1 MFQKEKKRKDFIAR
15 IKNEANFL
23 EGKTEEE
30 IAFWMNNIKRRFS
43 EGESLDDV
51 LVEWFALVQ
60 EMSFRKLGLKHFDT
74 QLLAGYY
81 LHQGRVVEMK
91 TGEGK
96 TLASTLSVS
105 LNALEKKGVH
115 VITVNDYLA
124 ERDQK
129 WMGKLYGSLGLSS
142 GLIKNTS
149 GFSQRKNSYNCD
161 ITYLTNSNIV
171 FDYLRDNSV
180 FSSEEIVQRPFHYC
194 VIDEMDSI
202 LIDEARTPFILST
215 PDDNI
220 NEDKLYLAD
229 FVAKIL
235 IIEKD
240 FQINEKKKEISLTEE
255 GYEKARKTLGKN
267 DLYDTVDSWILE
279 LLNSLRANYL
289 YQIDKDYV
297 VLNNKVLIIDEFS
310 GRKMDDRRWN
320 SGLHEAVEVK
330 ESVPINLGTK
340 ATLSMTYQNFF
351 PLYPKISGMTGTAL
365 SAEKEFQEIY
375 NLKVVPI
382 DSNKPL
388 MRKDFSDL
396 VYPNE
401 LAKWN
406 AVLETTKKCFS
417 QGQPL
422 LIGTSSIEKSE
433 FLSDFLSSFPHQVL
447 NAKPENVVRENEIIA
462 QAGKFQAITIATN
475 MAGRGTD
482 IILGGNPKFLA
493 KEKLEEYLFKKECEN
508 DYKLFP
514 QFKELKNQIFNEY
527 TEEKDLKILL
537 EEIKNLPFSLETSYK
552 SLKEL
557 YNLFLEKTDQFWLLE
572 NKKVKKVGGLF
583 VLGTERNENRRID
596 DQLRGRSGRQGDP
609 GFSQFYLSLED
620 NLIKI
625 FGGERIQKF
634 FGFFGEE
641 ENEPLESTF
650 LTQSIENA
658 QKKVEAYNYEMRKN
672 VFQYDEVINIQRKR
686 FFLIR
691 KEFLEENG
699 FQKFLL
705 QTGESFLD
713 ISLNENSKLNLS
725 KKLEKLN
732 FFQNDTDPYC
742 FYQKKNKQPKNSFL
756 YKEIRI
762 GFNLKCDDLS
772 WKKMIREQKAVEC
785 LQILDSFWTNHIE
798 RMNQIRETIFLR
810 AYGQEDPLVEY
821 NLQAYEVFYQ
831 GLQNCRLNLLYCL
844 GVENY

>member
-1 MFQKEKKRKDFIAR
+1 MFQKEKRMKNLIAR
-15 IKNEANFL
+15 IKSEASVL
-23 EGKTEEE
+23 QGKREEE
-30 IAFWMNNIKRRFS
+30 ILFLIDKIKKRS
-43 EGESLDDV
+43 EKGESLDNL

-60 EMSFRKLGLKHFDT
+60 EVSFRKLGLKHFDT

-81 LHQGRVVEMK
+81 LHQGKAVEMK

-96 TLASTLSVS
+96 TLASTLSIS

-129 WMGKLYGSLGLSS
+129 WMGKLYAALGLSS
-142 GLIKNTS
+142 GLIKETS
-149 GFSQRKNSYNCD
+149 GFFQKKESYNSD

-180 FSSEEIVQRPFHYC
+180 FSSEEILQRPFHYC
-194 VIDEMDSI
+194 LIDEIDSI
-202 LIDEARTPFILST
+202 FIDEARTPLILSA
-215 PDDNI
+215 PDEKMD
-220 NEDKLYLAD
+220 EDKLYLAD

-235 IIEKD
+235 LVEKD
-240 FQINEKKKEISLTEE
+240 FEINEKKKEISFTEE
-255 GYEKARKTLGKN
+255 GYEKARKYLGKN
-267 DLYDTVDSWILE
+267 DLYDPVDSWILE

-289 YQIDKDYV
+289 YQKDKDYI
-297 VLNNKVLIIDEFS
+297 VLKDKVIIIDEFS

-320 SGLHEAVEVK
+320 SGLHEAIEVK
-330 ESVPINLGTK
+330 EAVPINLGTK
-340 ATLSMTYQNFF
+340 ATLSITYQNFF
-351 PLYPKISGMTGTAL
+351 PLYPKISGMTGTGK

-382 DSNKPL
+382 ETEKP
-388 MRKDFSDL
+388 MIRKDFSDL

-406 AVLETTKKCFS
+406 AVLETTKQCFEK
-417 QGQPL
+417 GQPL

-493 KEKLEEYLFKKECEN
+493 KEKLEEFLLKKEDVE
-508 DYKLFP
+508 YQKFP
-514 QFKELKNQIFNEY
+514 RFHELKNQILNEY
-527 TEEKDLKILL
+527 SEEKDFSLLL
-537 EEIKNLPFSLETSYK
+537 EEIKNLPFSLETSFF

-557 YNLFLEKTDQFWLLE
+557 YNLFFEKISPFWEKE
-572 NKKVKKVGGLF
+572 NKKVKNVGGLF

-609 GFSQFYLSLED
+609 GLSQFYLSLED

-625 FGGERIQKF
+625 FGGERLQKL
-634 FGFFGEE
+634 FGFLGEE
-641 ENEPLESTF
+641 ENEPLESKF
-650 LTQSIENA
+650 LTQSIEKA
-658 QKKVEAYNYEMRKN
+658 QKKVEAYNYEQRKN
-672 VFQYDEVINIQRKR
+672 IFQYDEVINIQRKK

-691 KEFLEENG
+691 KEFLKEKG
-699 FQKFLL
+699 FQRFLFK
-705 QTGESFLD
+705 TGESFLD
-713 ISLNENSKLNLS
+713 DSLSEKKRG
-725 KKLEKLN
+725 KKLGKKLK
-732 FFQNDTDPYC
+732 FFQNDADPYC
-742 FYQKKNKQPKNSFL
+742 FYEKKKKVAKNSFL
-756 YKEIRI
+756 YKEIRV
-762 GFNLKCDDLS
+762 GLNLKCDDLYS
-772 WKKMIREQKAVEC
+772 FEFIREKKAVQF
-785 LQILDSFWTNHIE
+785 LQILDSFWTYHIE
-798 RMNQIRETIFLR
+798 NMNQIRETIYLR

-821 NLQAYEVFYQ
+821 NLQAYQSFSE
-831 GLQNCRLNLLYCL
+831 GLQNCRLNLLYCFL
-844 GVENY
+844 ENN